1 MLDDATIDQNWSDW
15 IVKTMTMVIY
25 EFFDLLK
32 RVFTELRIILIM
44 LNFVNT
50 FCTYAY
56 IIEVNSILSWE
67 YKHAFALFNSE
78 RTQSV

>member
-1 MLDDATIDQNWSDW
+1 
-15 IVKTMTMVIY
+15 MTMVIY

-56 IIEVNSILSWE
+56 IIEVNSILSWNINMHLHCLILNE
-67 YKHAFALFNSE
+67 PSPFNVLH
-78 RTQSV
+78 TNLVGYN